1 MILLDVQMPGI
12 NGFETARLI
21 KSRERTKYI
30 PIIFL
35 TAISKDEE
43 YVFEGYSVG
52 AVDYMSKPFQPD
64 ILRSKVSVFV
74 DLYQKQRQLAAQAAP
89 ARARASGASWSCA
102 TCARSTSPR
111 RASRRSSAR
120 RWTRS
125 SPSTPTA
132 RISLFNAAAE
142 RMFGTKEERAVGAT

>member
-21 KSRERTKYI
+21 KSRERSQYI

-52 AVDYMSKPFQPD
+52 AVDYMFKPFQPD
-64 ILRSKVSVFV
+64 ILRSKVEVFV
-74 DLYQKQRQLAAQAAP
+74 DLYQQAAA
-89 ARARASGASWSCA
+89 ARGRRTDLLRESERRELELRHMREMLRVGGALL
-102 TCARSTSPR
+102 RDRRLGDGRDRRVR
-111 RASRRSSAR
+111 RA
-120 RWTRS
+120 
-125 SPSTPTA
+125 TA
-132 RISLFNAAAE
+132 
-142 RMFGTKEERAVGAT
+142 